1 MKPDTSAGAGR
12 RRGRPPGTTAQGV
25 AMRRRLYGTAIDLIA
40 RQGYDS
46 TTLRD
51 IAARAGVSPAL
62 LYKYFPSKRAVVLAL
77 YDELS
82 AEYAERAERLQPG
95 RWRDRFLFA
104 LKTSLG
110 VLEPNRETISA
121 LVPVLIGDR
130 HEGVFSENA
139 AFSRLRVQGVFEEAV
154 TFATDALDPD
164 TSQSLG
170 RLLYIV
176 HLAVIL
182 WWLLDKSPGQ
192 RATAGLISLLE
203 RLLPIAA
210 VALRLSRTRRLV
222 VAADALCREA
232 LFGEPGGLEPHA

>member
-25 AMRRRLYGTAIDLIA
+25 AMRKRLYGTAIELIA
-40 RQGYDS
+40 KRGYDS

-104 LKTSLG
+104 LKTSLD
-110 VLEPNRETISA
+110 VLGPDRKTISA

-130 HEGVFSENA
+130 DEGVLSENA
-139 AFSRLRVQGVFEEAV
+139 TFSRLRVQGVFEEAV
-154 TFATDALDPD
+154 TGATDALDPE
-164 TSQSLG
+164 TSQALG
-170 RLLYIV
+170 RLLYIA
-176 HLAVIL
+176 HLAVIF
-182 WWLLDKSPGQ
+182 WWLFDKSPGQ
-192 RATAGLISLLE
+192 RATAGLIALLE
-203 RLLPIAA
+203 RLLPMAA
-210 VALRLSRTRRLV
+210 LALRLSRTRRLI
-222 VAADALCREA
+222 VAADALCREG
-232 LFGEPGGLEPHA
+232 LFGESGGLEPHA